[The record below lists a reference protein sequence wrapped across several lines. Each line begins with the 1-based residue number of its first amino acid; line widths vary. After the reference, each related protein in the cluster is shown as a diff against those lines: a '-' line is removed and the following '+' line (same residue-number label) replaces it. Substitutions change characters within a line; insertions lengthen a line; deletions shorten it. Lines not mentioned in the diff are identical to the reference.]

1 MAYTDRHRLFLQN
14 FLVQR
19 YMPQVAVEQLYD
31 TIVQRTPQD
40 NSTSAPL
47 EEFLYAINR
56 KLDPLSL
63 ELRRT
68 QHQLTGDKVWALVN
82 TRGDDIA
89 QLATHYSAGKLT
101 AFKKLVEAIM
111 TAKDGNYCL
120 GSTASLSLVQ
130 REGSSSMSKQLAQE
144 FLGELVNDHWL
155 VLSEGGHYTLAP
167 RAILELQTYLKDEY
181 PEWIQECH
189 LCKDLVTMG
198 LRCDYPDCNAIL
210 HVYCAQRYQSLQQNE
225 CPACRREWADR
236 HTEFG
241 AQALIPQRL
250 RQSRLHHHMPTG
262 TPDPDGS
269 RLSSPSSS
277 SPASSLR

>member
-14 FLVQR
+14 FLIQR
-19 YMPQVAVEQLYD
+19 YMPQVTAEQLYD

-40 NSTSAPL
+40 GSNSVPL
-47 EEFLYAINR
+47 DEFLHAINR

-63 ELRRT
+63 ELRKT

-89 QLATHYSAGKLT
+89 QLATHYSTGKLA

-111 TAKDGNYCL
+111 TAEDGNYCL

-130 REGSSSMSKQLAQE
+130 REGSSSMTKQLAQE

-167 RAILELQTYLKDEY
+167 RAILELQTYLKEEY
-181 PEWIQECH
+181 PEWVQECH

-198 LRCDYPDCNAIL
+198 LRCDHDGCNAVL
-210 HVYCAQRYQSLQQNE
+210 HVCCAQRYLSLHHNE
-225 CPACRREWADR
+225 CPACQREWTDH

-241 AQALIPQRL
+241 AQALISQRL
-250 RQSRLHHHMPTG
+250 RQSRLHHHMSTS
-262 TPDPDGS
+262 TPDPEES
-269 RLSSPSSS
+269 QFSSSPSSS
-277 SPASSLR
+277 LR